1 MHKTLFKSLST
12 PTAKNTM
19 VFYIASFTQNI
30 FRYFFHLILLRFLV
44 PAEYGEFLS
53 YLSLTYI
60 LSIPM
65 GTVAT
70 VVTKFVS
77 DFKAK
82 DDSVSTNLFFYYLLK
97 TLSPITVTLGMTL
110 ILFANPLS
118 VIFKAHPIAFVV
130 LGLSMFVSLF
140 QSIIT
145 SYITAFQ
152 KFIFVSLVGFVTIIL
167 SIVLSILFIRLGLG
181 ATGAVLGQLV
191 ASIIGTLIIF
201 WQIRPSVFP
210 RLTVKKPPR
219 FSLGGFT
226 GYSFI
231 YSLGTLSLISTDI
244 LVVRAFSDS
253 HFSGLYSALSILGRM
268 ILFGL
273 TPLIGLTLPIA
284 THRHAATGSAKS
296 VLVKLG
302 ALILA
307 LGVVGAGIFSLFPA
321 FIVRILSGTQ
331 YLAITSYLWLF
342 AFSMVFFALS
352 QFVLSFL
359 MATGRPQANFLLLAG
374 TLLQPVLFYAYHL
387 SFSGLIWSNFTVHLL
402 LVLSLLMF
410 LLFPRTNKM

>member
-1 MHKTLFKSLST
+1 
-12 PTAKNTM
+12 M
-19 VFYIASFTQNI
+19 VFYVASFTQNI

-53 YLSLTYI
+53 YLSLIYI

-70 VVTKFVS
+70 VVIKFVS

-82 DDSVSTNLFFYYLLK
+82 DDAVSINLFFYYLLK
-97 TLSPITVTLGMTL
+97 TLSPIAVSLGLGL

-118 VIFKAHPIAFVV
+118 VLFKAHPVAFVV
-130 LGLSMFVSLF
+130 LGISMFVSLF

-152 KFIFVSLVGFVTIIL
+152 KFIFVSLVGFVSIFL
-167 SIVLSILFIRLGLG
+167 SIILSILFIRLGLG
-181 ATGAVLGQLV
+181 ATGAILGQLV
-191 ASIIGTLIIF
+191 SSIIGTLIIF
-201 WQIRPSVFP
+201 WQIQPSVFP
-210 RLTVKKPPR
+210 RLIVKKPPR

-226 GYSFI
+226 GFSFL

-321 FIVRILSGTQ
+321 FIVRILSGSQ
-331 YLAITSYLWLF
+331 YLAITPYLSFF

-352 QFVLSFL
+352 QFILSFL
-359 MATGRPQANFLLLAG
+359 MATGRPQANFLLLAA
-374 TLLQPVLFYAYHL
+374 TLLQPFLLYAYRL
-387 SFSGLIWSNFTVHLL
+387 SFSGLIWSNFAVHLL
-402 LVLSLLMF
+402 LVLSLLVF
-410 LLFPRTNKM
+410 LLFPRINLKKWIQYFEFLIL

>member
-1 MHKTLFKSLST
+1 
-12 PTAKNTM
+12 
-19 VFYIASFTQNI
+19 
-30 FRYFFHLILLRFLV
+30 
-44 PAEYGEFLS
+44 
-53 YLSLTYI
+53 
-60 LSIPM
+60 M

-97 TLSPITVTLGMTL
+97 TLSPITITLGL
-110 ILFANPLS
+110 ALLVFANPLS

-130 LGLSMFVSLF
+130 LGFSIFVSLF
-140 QSIIT
+140 QTIVM

-152 KFIFVSLVGFVTIIL
+152 KFIFVSIVGFISIFL

-191 ASIIGTLIIF
+191 ASIVGTLIIF

-210 RLTVKKPPR
+210 RPTVQYPPR

-226 GYSFI
+226 GFSFLFA
-231 YSLGTLSLISTDI
+231 LGTLSLISTDI

-273 TPLIGLTLPIA
+273 TPLIVLTLPIA

-302 ALILA
+302 VLILA
-307 LGVVGAGIFSLFPA
+307 LGVTGAGIFSLFPT
-321 FIVRILSGTQ
+321 FIVRVLSGSA
-331 YLAITSYLWLF
+331 YLAITPYLSIF

-352 QFVLSFL
+352 QFILSFL
-359 MATGRPQANFLLLAG
+359 MAIGRPQANYLLLAA
-374 TLLQPVLFYAYHL
+374 TLIQPVILYLFRA
-387 SFSGLIWSNFTVHLL
+387 SFPGVIWSNFIIHLS
-402 LVLSLLMF
+402 LVLTLLIFFMVSKS
-410 LLFPRTNKM
+410 PQAKKR